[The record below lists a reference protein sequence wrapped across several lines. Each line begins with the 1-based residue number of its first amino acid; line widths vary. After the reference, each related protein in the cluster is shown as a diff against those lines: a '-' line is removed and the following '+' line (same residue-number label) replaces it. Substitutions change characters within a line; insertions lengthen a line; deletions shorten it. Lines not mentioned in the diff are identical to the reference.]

1 MIPLFPGETELF
13 LAAPLLLLLAVLVPV
28 AFLIRHR
35 RGGPAVL
42 FGPARFLR
50 DDCGTPLPRSFRA
63 RLLPVPPALA
73 ALALLLLVVALARPF
88 RRVPIPETTEGI
100 DIVLCIDTSSSMA
113 ANDLDPERTRL
124 DLAKAAAEDFIAGR
138 PDDRIGLVSFARYPD
153 LRCPPTLDHGALGRI
168 LTDVALVENEGPEDA
183 TGIGTA
189 VARSVKMLDREE
201 AKSRVII
208 LLTDGEENVATAE
221 TPKEIAP
228 LHAGQLSLRTG
239 VRVYAIAAGL
249 GRWDSGRRSRGGE
262 WVPLD
267 TRQVRRLAEAT
278 GGRFFTARDAGAVA
292 AVYGEIDALEK
303 VEFAETRYRREERF
317 VPFLAAALLLL
328 LVSRF
333 LSAGVLAVRP

>member
-1 MIPLFPGETELF
+1 MISLFPGETGLF
-13 LAAPLLLLLAVLVPV
+13 LAAPWFLLLAVLVPV
-28 AFLIRHR
+28 AFLLRRR

-50 DDCGTPLPRSFRA
+50 DDGGTPLPRSFRA

-73 ALALLLLVVALARPF
+73 ALALLLLVVALARPV

-168 LTDVALVENEGPEDA
+168 LTDVTLVENEGPEDA

-228 LHAGQLSLRTG
+228 LHAGQLSRRTG

-249 GRWDSGRRSRGGE
+249 GRRSPGGQ

-292 AVYGEIDALEK
+292 AVYGEVDALEK

-317 VPFLAAALLLL
+317 VPFLAAAVLLLL
-328 LVSRF
+328 LNRF
-333 LSAGVLAVRP
+333 LSTGVLAVRP

>member
-1 MIPLFPGETELF
+1 MISLFPGETGLF
-13 LAAPLLLLLAVLVPV
+13 LAAPWFLLLAVLVPV
-28 AFLIRHR
+28 AFLLRRR

-50 DDCGTPLPRSFRA
+50 DDGETPLPRSFRA
-63 RLLPVPPALA
+63 RLLLVPPALA
-73 ALALLLLVVALARPF
+73 ALALLLLVVALARPV

-168 LTDVALVENEGPEDA
+168 LTDVTLVENEGPEDA

-189 VARSVKMLDREE
+189 VARSVKMLVREE

-228 LHAGQLSLRTG
+228 LHAGQLSRRTG

-249 GRWDSGRRSRGGE
+249 GRRDSGGQ
-262 WVPLD
+262 WAAID

-317 VPFLAAALLLL
+317 VPFLAAAVLLLL
-328 LVSRF
+328 LSRF
-333 LSAGVLAVRP
+333 LSTGVLAVRP